1 MLDINLIVR
10 GVAYSGWTDV
20 AITRSMECL
29 APTFDVALADVWAQ
43 GNAALPIQEGDICVL
58 RVGTENIINGFVEE
72 AEFSYDANGYKIG
85 VKGGARTVDL
95 AECSAAV
102 VGNEWHHQDLTAIA
116 TFLCQPFGISVIPDT
131 DVGGPFA
138 KFALLDHSETVFDA
152 LDRACRMRGVL
163 MMTDG
168 NGNLLITRAGT
179 IRTAST
185 IRRGFNVVRGS
196 RKGSWKDRFSAYTVK
211 SQMSGD
217 DTLMGPAA
225 SSVKAMSLDGNM
237 SRYRPLVVVA
247 ETQENA
253 FELKKRADWE
263 RNVRAGRSLSLTY
276 VLEGWS
282 NTEGVW
288 EPNVLVR
295 VVDDKFCVDAELI
308 ISEVKLSL
316 SSDEGQMTEITV
328 TDPDSFSVKPY
339 KPKPPRGV
347 PFM

>member
-1 MLDINLIVR
+1 MLNVILIVR

-43 GNAALPIQEGDICVL
+43 GNSALPVQEGDICIL
-58 RVGTENIINGFVEE
+58 RVGTENVINGYVEE
-72 AEFSYDANGYKIG
+72 PEFSYDANGYKIG
-85 VKGGARTVDL
+85 VKGSARTVDL
-95 AECSAAV
+95 AECSAEYP
-102 VGNEWHHQDLTAIA
+102 GGEWHHQTLTAIA
-116 TFLCQPFGISVIPDT
+116 TSLCQPFGISVIPTT
-131 DVGGPFA
+131 DVGSPFST
-138 KFALLDHSETVFDA
+138 FALQDGETVFEA
-152 LDRACRMRGVL
+152 LERACRMRGVL

-168 NGNLLITRAGT
+168 NGNLLITRSGI

-196 RKGSWKDRFSAYTVK
+196 RRGSWKDRFSAYTAK
-211 SQMSGD
+211 SQLAGD
-217 DTLMGPAA
+217 DTLMGIAA
-225 SSVKAMSLDGNM
+225 SSVKALSLDGVM
-237 SRYRPLVVVA
+237 SRYRPLTVVS
-247 ETQENA
+247 ETQDNA
-253 FELKKRADWE
+253 IELQKRADWE

-328 TDPDSFSVKPY
+328 TDPTAFSVQIL